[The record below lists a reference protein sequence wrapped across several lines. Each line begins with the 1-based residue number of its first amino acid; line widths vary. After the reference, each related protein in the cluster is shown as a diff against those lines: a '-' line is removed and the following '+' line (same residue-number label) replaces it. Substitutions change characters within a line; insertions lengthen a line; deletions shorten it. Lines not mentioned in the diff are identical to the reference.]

1 MKRIQD
7 TKTADESASAADSN
21 TSGLILLSYRFYILR
36 QSLMFFVLAHIVSFS
51 YSKKSNQS
59 SSTGINEGLML
70 QKAQESYVIFSIF
83 LSEIVKCCG
92 NISVSYC
99 EQLISNLLLL
109 FATNNEEIVTI
120 RIIFRQRLEDTVQSL
135 MKSNDKSK
143 GVKDSESKL
152 HKLGKELLEI
162 LKPDDL
168 FLVHK

>member
-1 MKRIQD
+1 
-7 TKTADESASAADSN
+7 
-21 TSGLILLSYRFYILR
+21 
-36 QSLMFFVLAHIVSFS
+36 
-51 YSKKSNQS
+51 
-59 SSTGINEGLML
+59 ML

-92 NISVSYC
+92 DISVSHC

-109 FATNNEEIVTI
+109 FSMSNEEIVTM
-120 RIIFRQRLEDTVQSL
+120 RIIFGQRLEFTVQSL
-135 MKSNDKSK
+135 MKSDYKSK

-152 HKLGKELLEI
+152 HKLGNELLEI